1 MPRCLRPERFYDYLI
16 IDNAPGI
23 GKLQE
28 SAIIA
33 SHEIF
38 VPTGIETVCCRWAT

>member
-1 MPRCLRPERFYDYLI
+1 LI

-38 VPTGIETVCCRWAT
+38 VPTELKQFAVDGLLEMEQTN